1 MARTI
6 YDIEYHEGP
15 WKHELMTEDYGL
27 FFDEASKLLDE
38 KTSPLVAPAFMTA
51 LPAFENGDVNIMKV
65 GEITLKSWVSNYE
78 AATNL

>member
-1 MARTI
+1 MAKTM

-15 WKHELMTEDYGL
+15 WKHELMTEDYNL
-27 FFDEASKLLDE
+27 FFDEATKLLDE
-38 KTSPLVAPAFMTA
+38 KTSPLVGPAFMTA
-51 LPAFENGDVNIMKV
+51 LPAFENGDINVMKV